1 MAKFDQNRPYGEVTP
16 TENGVTYWQAPYH
29 FDAQFN
35 HVNLKGEVQE
45 RAEGTKAPPLKTK
58 KIPTGLMIE
67 AEAKEAEAEAEAA
80 APVEVLK
87 TIENSDDSMIDMDQ
101 SGIINLLD
109 WAKGELKGVPFFSVR
124 KAMVEA
130 GYDSPET
137 AVAAKDA
144 ILARF
149 KVVEN

>member
-1 MAKFDQNRPYGEVTP
+1 MAKFDQNRPYGEITP
-16 TENGVTYWQAPYH
+16 IENGVTYWQAPYH

-45 RAEGTKAPPLKTK
+45 YAEGNKAPPLKTK
-58 KIPTGLMIE
+58 KVPTGLLIE
-67 AEAKEAEAEAEAA
+67 DEAKEAEVQAEAA
-80 APVEVLK
+80 TPIEIMTIIQNDEPV
-87 TIENSDDSMIDMDQ
+87 IDMDQ

-130 GYDSPET
+130 GYDSPDT

-149 KVVEN
+149 NMVEN